1 MTTSD
6 TARGLLSTHDRRG
19 LRIRGIF
26 VPVQVLLFVAVA
38 LAGLVPLLWMAK
50 GAISPTQELLREP
63 LRLWP
68 SDPQWTVL
76 SDAWSR
82 LRIGHYLFNTVVLV
96 GGSWLVQLI
105 VAATG
110 AFALSILRPWYGRYV
125 EAAVLATLFVPGTV
139 SLIALYLTILDLPV
153 TGGSIANTP
162 LAIWLPAGANAF
174 NFLIMKRFF
183 DAIPRELFEAAEVDG
198 AGPWRLFVQIMLP
211 MSRPIIA
218 VVSLL
223 SVMSAWKEFLWPLV
237 AISDAER
244 QPLAVAL
251 PRLAESSELNQL
263 IAGMLIA
270 TVPPLLLFL
279 VFQRHIIR
287 GVGGFAGVKG

>member
-6 TARGLLSTHDRRG
+6 TNRGLLSEHDWRTR
-19 LRIRGIF
+19 RIRWIF
-26 VPVQVLLFVAVA
+26 APAQLVLFLTVAI
-38 LAGLVPLLWMAK
+38 AGLVPLLWMAK
-50 GAISPTQELLREP
+50 GAVSSTQELLREP

-68 SDPQWTVL
+68 SDLQLTVL
-76 SDAWSR
+76 ADAWIR
-82 LRIGHYLFNTVVLV
+82 LRIGHYLGNTVVLV
-96 GGSWLVQLI
+96 AGSWLLQLF
-105 VAATG
+105 VGATG
-110 AFALSILRPWYGRYV
+110 AFALSVLRPFYGRYIY
-125 EAAVLATLFVPGTV
+125 AAVLATLFVPGTV
-139 SLIALYLTILDLPV
+139 SLIALYLIILDLPI

-174 NFLIMKRFF
+174 TFLIMKKFF
-183 DAIPRELFEAAEVDG
+183 DAIPYELFEAAEVDG
-198 AGPWRLFVQIMLP
+198 AGPWRLFAEIMLP
-211 MSRPIIA
+211 MSRPIVA

-223 SVMSAWKEFLWPLV
+223 AVMGAWKEFLWPLV
-237 AISDAER
+237 AISDTER

-251 PRLAESSELNQL
+251 PRLAETSELNQL

-270 TVPPLLLFL
+270 TIPPLLLFL

>member
-1 MTTSD
+1 MTASD
-6 TARGLLSTHDRRG
+6 TNRNLLSGHDWRTR
-19 LRIRGIF
+19 RIRWIF
-26 VPVQVLLFVAVA
+26 APVQIALLTAVA
-38 LAGLVPLLWMAK
+38 LAGVIPLLWITK
-50 GAISPTQELLREP
+50 GAISTTQELLREP

-68 SDPQWTVL
+68 ADPQWSVL
-76 SDAWSR
+76 ADAWVR
-82 LRIGHYLFNTVVLV
+82 LRIGHYLQNTVVLV
-96 GGSWLVQLI
+96 AGSWFVQL
-105 VAATG
+105 VVGATG
-110 AFALSILRPWYGRYV
+110 AFALSVLRPVYGRYIY
-125 EAAVLATLFVPGTV
+125 AAVLATLFVPGTV
-139 SLIALYLTILDLPV
+139 SLISLYLIILDLPI

-162 LAIWLPAGANAF
+162 LAVWLPAGANAF
-174 NFLIMKRFF
+174 TFLIMKKFF

-211 MSRPIIA
+211 MSRPIVA

-223 SVMSAWKEFLWPLV
+223 AVMGAWKEFLWPLV
-237 AISDAER
+237 AIPDTEK

-251 PRLAESSELNQL
+251 PRLAETSELNQL